1 MKVRRAVAVSV
12 EPTVA
17 VLSRVEFLHDLDPA
31 ALRVLADDL
40 RLLRLKR
47 GDVVYRQGELAD
59 ALYIV
64 VAGKI
69 KVCSHARDGREKLL
83 EIRGPADVFGA
94 VSMLDPGP
102 RTATAVAMTTAC
114 VATADSDTLRR
125 WMIDRPHITDHL
137 LRLMARRLRTANRHL
152 LDVVFDD
159 VAGRVAKE
167 LLRLAERFGAR
178 RGDLLVVHH
187 DLTQKEIAQLVGA
200 TRESVNKALC
210 DFAARGWIT
219 TDGKCTVIHRADL
232 LARRAE

>member
-1 MKVRRAVAVSV
+1 VAVSV
-12 EPTVA
+12 ESRQAAA
-17 VLSRVEFLHDLDPA
+17 VLSRVEFLRDLDPV
-31 ALRVLADDL
+31 ALRALADDL
-40 RLLRLKR
+40 RLLSLAR
-47 GDVVYRQGELAD
+47 GDTVYRQGDLAD

-69 KVCSHARDGREKLL
+69 KVSTQARDGREKLL
-83 EIRGPADVFGA
+83 EIRGPADVLGA

-102 RTATAVAMTTAC
+102 RTATAVAMTNAC
-114 VATADSDTLRR
+114 VATADSATLRR
-125 WMIDRPHITDHL
+125 WMIDHPHLTERL

-167 LLRLAERFGAR
+167 LLHLAERFGTR

-210 DFAARGWIT
+210 DFVQRGWIT
-219 TDGKCTVIHRADL
+219 SDGKCTVIHRPEL
-232 LARRAE
+232 LARRAV